1 MDPLQA
7 SRNLELIRTLMERSA
22 IYRRALAPLMLLA
35 GSLGTLAAAIGWFAR
50 VESPRAFVGFW
61 LSVAVLAIAGCFLLL
76 RRQALRDAEPLWSP
90 PTRRVLQALLPALA
104 AGLICSTIALFNL
117 GTAEERTANIVGL
130 FCLPLG
136 WIVFYGCAVHA
147 AGFFMPRGIRLFG
160 WIFILGGSGLFA
172 LGSPNLP
179 HPLYAHGVMGLFF
192 GVLHL
197 ALAWGLFERE
207 PWARFLGLV
216 LGFLALVRFP
226 FGTALGIYTLWV
238 LLPESSG
245 KEYDRLAQGDGQLNS
260 AAVSS

>member
-1 MDPLQA
+1 MESNWAAD
-7 SRNLELIRTLMERSA
+7 NLRVIRTLMERSA

-50 VESPRAFVGFW
+50 IESPRAFVGFW
-61 LSVAVLAIAGCFLLL
+61 LAVAVLAIAGCFLLL

-117 GTAEERTANIVGL
+117 GAADEKTATIVGL

-160 WIFILGGSGLFA
+160 WIFILGGCGLFA
-172 LGSPNLP
+172 LGSPDLP
-179 HPLYAHGVMGLFF
+179 RPLYAHGVMGLFF
-192 GVLHL
+192 GALHL
-197 ALAWGLFERE
+197 AYGTYLFCTEKRKNE
-207 PWARFLGLV
+207 A
-216 LGFLALVRFP
+216 
-226 FGTALGIYTLWV
+226 
-238 LLPESSG
+238 
-245 KEYDRLAQGDGQLNS
+245 
-260 AAVSS
+260 

>member
-1 MDPLQA
+1 MESNWAAD
-7 SRNLELIRTLMERSA
+7 NLRVIRTLMERSA

-35 GSLGTLAAAIGWFAR
+35 GGLGTLAAVIGWFAHI
-50 VESPRAFVGFW
+50 ESPRAFVGFW
-61 LSVAVLAIAGCFLLL
+61 LAVAVLTIAGCFLLL

-117 GTAEERTANIVGL
+117 GDAEEKTASTVGL

-160 WIFILGGSGLFA
+160 WLFILGGCGLFA
-172 LGSPNLP
+172 LGSPGLP
-179 HPLYAHGVMGLFF
+179 RPLFAHGVMGLFF

-197 ALAWGLFERE
+197 AYGTYLFSTEKRKNE
-207 PWARFLGLV
+207 A
-216 LGFLALVRFP
+216 
-226 FGTALGIYTLWV
+226 
-238 LLPESSG
+238 
-245 KEYDRLAQGDGQLNS
+245 
-260 AAVSS
+260 